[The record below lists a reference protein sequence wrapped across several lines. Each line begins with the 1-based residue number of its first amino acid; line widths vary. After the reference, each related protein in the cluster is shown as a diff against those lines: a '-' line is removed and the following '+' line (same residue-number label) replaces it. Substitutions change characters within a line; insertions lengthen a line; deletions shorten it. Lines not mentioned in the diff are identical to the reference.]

1 MARISRRMYRGC
13 LTGIPVD
20 DLRCFAKRHLS
31 IPKAFLVSAQR
42 DERNPEVNISATH
55 VLLAMAIALCSAGP
69 LVSILVRYWL
79 FAP

>member
-1 MARISRRMYRGC
+1 MYRGC

-20 DLRCFAKRHLS
+20 DLRCFAKRQFSSL
-31 IPKAFLVSAQR
+31 KAFLMSAQR
-42 DERNPEVNISATH
+42 DERNPEVNISTTQA
-55 VLLAMAIALCSAGP
+55 LLAMAIGLCSAGP

>member
-1 MARISRRMYRGC
+1 MYRVC

-20 DLRCFAKRHLS
+20 DLHCFAKGRLS
-31 IPKAFLVSAQR
+31 SLKAFLVSAQR
-42 DERNPEVNISATH
+42 DERNPEVNISGTQ
-55 VLLAMAIALCSAGP
+55 VLLAMAIGLCSAGP